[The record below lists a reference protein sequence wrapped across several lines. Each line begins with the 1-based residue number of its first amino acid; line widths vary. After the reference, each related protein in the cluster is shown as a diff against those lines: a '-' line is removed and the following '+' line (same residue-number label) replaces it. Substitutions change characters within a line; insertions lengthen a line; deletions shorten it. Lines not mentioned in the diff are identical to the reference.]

1 MGVCSMKKVIILSL
15 ICAVIIIL
23 VVLLLNLL
31 GKKPF
36 KVLQTDDVIKV
47 EVLVRP
53 PNTTKEISDS
63 TQIQKLVEILNEV
76 VVYKKDNSWGEY
88 DGQYVQYTIT
98 KKNGEI
104 ITVGSYNPFL
114 IINDVGYKTKYKP
127 CEDLN
132 ALANSIIGK

>member
-1 MGVCSMKKVIILSL
+1 MGVCAMKKVNILSL

-23 VVLLLNLL
+23 VVLLLNLS

-47 EVLVRP
+47 EVLVQP

-63 TQIQKLVEILNEV
+63 SQIQKLVEILNRV
-76 VVYKKDNSWGEY
+76 VIYKKDNSWREY
-88 DGQYVQYTIT
+88 SGQYVLYTIT
-98 KKNGEI
+98 KKNGEV
-104 ITVGSYNPFL
+104 ITIGAYNPFL
-114 IINDVGYKTKYKP
+114 IMNDVSYKTKYQP

-132 ALANSIIGK
+132 ALANSIIGD